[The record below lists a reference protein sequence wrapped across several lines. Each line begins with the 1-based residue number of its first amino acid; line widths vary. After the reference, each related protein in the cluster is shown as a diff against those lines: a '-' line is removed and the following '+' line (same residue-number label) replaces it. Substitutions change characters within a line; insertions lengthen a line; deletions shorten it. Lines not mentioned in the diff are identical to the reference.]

1 MALRHSH
8 RSSPP
13 PPISRRQFLVAAGSM
28 LAAGA
33 LGYFPTTAN
42 AFNPSLLRESMSRQ
56 YGARG
61 LQTLEEWFALLDRL
75 RGATIAEQ
83 LRDVNGF
90 FNRHVRWRD
99 DIQIW
104 RQEDYWATPLETMG
118 KGEADCEDYSIAKYI
133 TLKELGVEGNKLR
146 MIYVRARIGR
156 SQITQ
161 AHMVLGFY
169 QTPAS
174 EPLILDNMVAS
185 IQPASRRDDL
195 DPVFSFNSSGLW
207 AGGGNSSRADPMV
220 RLSRWRNVVSRMQE
234 QGFV

>member
-1 MALRHSH
+1 MALRHPH
-8 RSSPP
+8 RSSHAPP
-13 PPISRRQFLVAAGSM
+13 LSRRQFLAAAGVA

-75 RGATIAEQ
+75 RSATIAEQ

-118 KGEADCEDYSIAKYI
+118 MGEADCEDYSIAKYI
-133 TLKELGVEGNKLR
+133 TLKELGVEGSKLR

-156 SQITQ
+156 SQVTQ

-207 AGGGNSSRADPMV
+207 AGGGSSSRADPMV

>member
-1 MALRHSH
+1 MALRHPFRPSH
-8 RSSPP
+8 PP
-13 PPISRRQFLVAAGSM
+13 SVSRRQFLAVAGVA

-33 LGYFPTTAN
+33 MGYFPTAAN
-42 AFNPSLLRESMSRQ
+42 AFSPSRLRQSMSRQ

-61 LQTLEEWFALLDRL
+61 MQVLEEWFALLDRL
-75 RGATIAEQ
+75 RNATIAEQ

-118 KGEADCEDYSIAKYI
+118 KGEADCEDYSIAKYV

-156 SQITQ
+156 SQVTQ

-185 IQPASRRDDL
+185 IQPASRRNDL
-195 DPVFSFNSSGLW
+195 DPVFSFNSNGLW
-207 AGGGNSSRADPMV
+207 AGGSNSSRADPMA

>member
-1 MALRHSH
+1 MPH
-8 RSSPP
+8 RASVRPP
-13 PPISRRQFLVAAGSM
+13 QAFSISRRQFLTAIGVVV
-28 LAAGA
+28 AAGA
-33 LGYFPTTAN
+33 LSYFPTSAN
-42 AFNPSLLRESMSRQ
+42 AFNPQRLRNSMNRL

-75 RGATIAEQ
+75 RGANVATQ

-90 FNRHVRWRD
+90 FNRRVLWRD

-104 RQEDYWATPLETMG
+104 GQEDYWATPLETMG
-118 KGEADCEDYSIAKYI
+118 KGEGDCEDYSIAKYI
-133 TLKELGVEGNKLR
+133 TLKELGVPGDKLR

-156 SQITQ
+156 SQTTQ

-174 EPLILDNMVAS
+174 EPLILDNLVAS

-207 AGGGNSSRADPMV
+207 AGNSNSSRADPMA
-220 RLSRWRNVVSRMQE
+220 RLSRWRSVVSRMQE